1 MRIDAFLKSSRII
14 KRRTVA
20 KQACDTGRVMK
31 NGRPAKA
38 GDTVEVDDEIA
49 VRFGER
55 HVRFRVC
62 ALIDNAK
69 KDEATSM
76 YEMLSEEGEP
86 NEER

>member
-14 KRRTVA
+14 KRRTIA
-20 KQACDTGRVMK
+20 KQACDTGRVTK

-38 GDTVEVDDEIA
+38 GDNVDVGDEIA

-55 HVRFRVC
+55 RVRFRVC

-76 YEMLSEEGEP
+76 YEMLAEEEEP
-86 NEER
+86 NGEQ